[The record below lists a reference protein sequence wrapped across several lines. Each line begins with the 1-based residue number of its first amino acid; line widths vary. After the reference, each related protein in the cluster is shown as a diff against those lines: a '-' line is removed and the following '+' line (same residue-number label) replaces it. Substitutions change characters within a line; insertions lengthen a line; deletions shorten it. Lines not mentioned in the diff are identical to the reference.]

1 MRKERCKDGKKYL
14 LITRAFSCGRIG
26 VFQDVIWGDNIKDF
40 RDIDLK
46 DVTAGAAMLLK
57 SVDGNVVRINRNGTK
72 YYR

>member
-14 LITRAFSCGRIG
+14 LVGNAYSLGRIG